1 MKVSWLGILFWSC
14 SIVREKEE
22 WGCCDR
28 NEVPEDVMQKK
39 TALPIALA
47 LNDPN

>member
-1 MKVSWLGILFWSC
+1 L
-14 SIVREKEE
+14 REKEE
-22 WGCCDR
+22 RGCFNR

-39 TALPIALA
+39 VALPIALA